1 MNETPESDENRS
13 EPEDPESSETD
24 ESRRTHLSEIEDGCG
39 CAEVWEHL
47 SEHRR
52 TTDD

>member
-1 MNETPESDENRS
+1 MSETPESDENRS
-13 EPEDPESSETD
+13 EQADPENSETD
-24 ESRRTHLSEIEDGCG
+24 ESRHLSELEDGCG